1 MEMLGGLATLWEPS
15 AVGSTDSGG
24 TNPEE
29 ATSARS

>member
-1 MEMLGGLATLWEPS
+1 MDVVGSLATLWEPS